1 MRKSRKSTLLL
12 AAATALFPKAR
23 QRVLAV
29 LFGNTERSYYG
40 NEIIALAQCGTGA
53 VQRELAS
60 LADAGLLTVTHVG
73 NQKHF
78 QANADAPAFAEL
90 RALVCNVMQVP
101 DDASGKPVRPAL

>member
-1 MRKSRKSTLLL
+1 MGKSRKSTLLV

-40 NEIIALAQCGTGA
+40 NEIITLAQCGTGA

-60 LADAGLLTVTHVG
+60 LVDAGLLTVTRVG

-78 QANADAPAFAEL
+78 QANADAPAFADL
-90 RALVCNVMQVP
+90 RALVSTMLQLP
-101 DDASGKPVRPAL
+101 DDASGKPVRPPL